1 MVSRCISMEFP
12 STSTE
17 ASTNLHRRDS
27 TSWKLPPTSMQVI
40 YLHGMEFGGSWRK
53 LPWKQMEAPPS
64 ICFHGSIYTSTYF
77 HGSTMSVYFRG
88 GFQPLPSASICY
100 HLIPRKLPPTFMEV
114 GRLPACLYD
123 GQLPWKW
130 LQLPRKEQTRSKNF
144 RLPKKTHDYVEP
156 NGSRS
161 NSIWMLVEVAGKLD
175 GSYTTSVEVGAS
187 KGK

>member
-1 MVSRCISMEFP
+1 
-12 STSTE
+12 
-17 ASTNLHRRDS
+17 
-27 TSWKLPPTSMQVI
+27 
-40 YLHGMEFGGSWRK
+40 
-53 LPWKQMEAPPS
+53 MEAPPS

-130 LQLPRKEQTRSKNF
+130 LQLSWKQQTRSKNF
-144 RLPKKTHDYVEP
+144 RLPKQTHGYVEA

-175 GSYTTSVEVGAS
+175 GRLCGSYTTSGEVGGS

>member
-1 MVSRCISMEFP
+1 MEFP
-12 STSTE
+12 STSQK
-17 ASTNLHRRDS
+17 LLL
-27 TSWKLPPTSMQVI
+27 TSIDVILLPWKLPPTSMQVT
-40 YLHGMEFGGSWRK
+40 YLHVMEFGGSWRK